1 MSILRAKVCMNGR
14 PRRRTAWRAL
24 LVGTLGFFVVVCAFA
39 DSPSVT
45 AVLSNSEAAVGET
58 VQLQIRVQGG
68 RSADAP
74 EKIAVD
80 GLQIY
85 RTATSQHFEMNN
97 FNVTSSVIYDYTIL
111 PMRAGTFKIPPQTIR
126 LGSNA
131 LHTPELTLNVADS
144 PGRSSSSRSNREA
157 QPENA
162 NHLVFAEL
170 VLPKKVAFVGE
181 MVPAEIRLGF
191 DPHARPELT
200 DAPEI
205 AGQGFTTQKLQQSQH
220 NLETI
225 NGKSYDVVT
234 FKTAIAAT
242 RTGKFEIGPVKAKA
256 RVSVPRRQATPRSRS
271 RPFDLF
277 NLDDPFSDPFFAD
290 PLGRLAERREVEM
303 ESEPATFEVK
313 PLPPNAPPNFSGGVG
328 TFAMTT
334 EAKPK
339 RVQVGDPI
347 TVTSTVSG
355 RGNFDRVNAPA
366 LEDDQGWHKYPSSSK
381 FKQDDEVGISGAKT
395 FETVISPNEKK
406 QALPPLVFSYFDPV
420 KEHYVTLRSDA
431 MPITVEGGA
440 GPAPAVVASQP
451 GSAASATVAASAKPS
466 PKPQDILYQLTERPK
481 VAQSFMPLYARPSFW
496 TAQFI
501 PLLALLGLIGSK
513 VTQARRENREAQ
525 RIAALQHE
533 AAELMRNL
541 RRNDSSPQEYYSQAS
556 RAIRVKTALARNV
569 DPNAVDAESA
579 AAAFQLDDD
588 SRERL
593 RRLFARSDELSY
605 SGAHNGAGVISMENR
620 REVLELIENL
630 RG

>member
-1 MSILRAKVCMNGR
+1 MNGT
-14 PRRRTAWRAL
+14 RRGRTAWRAL

-58 VQLQIRVQGG
+58 VQLQIRVTGG

-85 RTATSQHFEMNN
+85 RTGTSQHFEMNN
-97 FNVTSSVIYDYTIL
+97 FNVTSSVIYDYAIL
-111 PMRAGTFKIPPQTIR
+111 PMKAGTFKIPPQTIR

-131 LHTPELTLNVADS
+131 LHTPALTLNVTDS

-162 NHLVFAEL
+162 NQLVFAEL
-170 VLPKKVAFVGE
+170 VVPKKVAFVGE

-191 DPHARPELT
+191 DPHARPELI
-200 DAPEI
+200 DGPEI
-205 AGQGFTTQKLQQSQH
+205 AGQGFTAQKLQQSQH

-225 NGKSYDVVT
+225 HGKSYDVVT

-271 RPFDLF
+271 PFDLF
-277 NLDDPFSDPFFAD
+277 NLDDPLSDPFFAD

-366 LEDDQGWHKYPSSSK
+366 LEDDHGWHKYPSSSK

-420 KEHYVTLRSDA
+420 KENYVTLRSDA

-440 GPAPAVVASQP
+440 APAPAVIASQP
-451 GSAASATVAASAKPS
+451 GPAATVATSAKPS

-481 VAQSFMPLYARPSFW
+481 VAQSFTPLYARPLFW
-496 TAQFI
+496 TAQFV
-501 PLLALLGLIGSK
+501 PLLALLGLIGWK
-513 VTQARRENREAQ
+513 ATQARRENREAQ
-525 RIAALQHE
+525 RIAALRHE
-533 AAELMRNL
+533 AAELMQKL
-541 RRNDSSPQEYYSQAS
+541 RRNDSSPQEYFSQAS
-556 RAIRVKTALARNV
+556 RAVRVKTALARNI
-569 DPNAVDAESA
+569 DPNAVDAETA
-579 AAAFQLDDD
+579 ATAFDLDEN
-588 SRERL
+588 ERTQL
-593 RRLFARSDELSY
+593 RRLFERSDELRY
-605 SGAHNGAGVISMENR
+605 SGAHNGAETISPESR
-620 REVLELIENL
+620 REVLDLLENL
-630 RG
+630 RT

>member
-1 MSILRAKVCMNGR
+1 MNGT
-14 PRRRTAWRAL
+14 RRGRTAWRAL

-45 AVLSNSEAAVGET
+45 AVLSKSEAAVGET
-58 VQLQIRVQGG
+58 VQLQIRVTGG

-85 RTATSQHFEMNN
+85 RTGTSQHFEMNN
-97 FNVTSSVIYDYTIL
+97 FNVTSSVIYDYAIL
-111 PMRAGTFKIPPQTIR
+111 PMKAGTFKIPPQTIR

-131 LHTPELTLNVADS
+131 LHTPALTLNVTDT

-162 NHLVFAEL
+162 NRLVFAEL
-170 VLPKKVAFVGE
+170 VVPKKVAFVGE

-256 RVSVPRRQATPRSRS
+256 RVSVPRRQVTPRSR
-271 RPFDLF
+271 FDPF
-277 NLDDPFSDPFFAD
+277 NLDDPLSDPFFAD

-366 LEDDQGWHKYPSSSK
+366 LEDDHGWHKYPSSSK

-420 KEHYVTLRSDA
+420 KENYVTLRSDA
-431 MPITVEGGA
+431 IPITVEGGA
-440 GPAPAVVASQP
+440 APAPAVVESQP
-451 GSAASATVAASAKPS
+451 GPAATVAASAKPS

-481 VAQSFMPLYARPSFW
+481 VAQSFTPLYARPLFW
-496 TAQFI
+496 TAQFV
-501 PLLALLGLIGSK
+501 PLLALLGLIGWK
-513 VTQARRENREAQ
+513 ATQARRENREAQ
-525 RIAALQHE
+525 RIAALRHE
-533 AAELMRNL
+533 AAELMQKL
-541 RRNDSSPQEYYSQAS
+541 RRNDSSPQEYFSQAS
-556 RAIRVKTALARNV
+556 RAVRVKTALARNI
-569 DPNAVDAESA
+569 DPNAVDAETA
-579 AAAFQLDDD
+579 ATAFDLDEN
-588 SRERL
+588 ERTQL
-593 RRLFARSDELSY
+593 RRLFERSDELRY
-605 SGAHNGAGVISMENR
+605 SGAHNGAETISPESR
-620 REVLELIENL
+620 REVLDLLENL
-630 RG
+630 RT

>member
-1 MSILRAKVCMNGR
+1 MSILRAQACMNGT
-14 PRRRTAWRAL
+14 RRGRTAWRAL

-58 VQLQIRVQGG
+58 VQLQIRVTGG

-85 RTATSQHFEMNN
+85 RTGTSQHFEMNN
-97 FNVTSSVIYDYTIL
+97 FNVTSSVIYDYAIL
-111 PMRAGTFKIPPQTIR
+111 PMKAGTFKIPPQTIR

-131 LHTPELTLNVADS
+131 LHTPALTLNVTDS

-162 NHLVFAEL
+162 NQLVFAEL
-170 VLPKKVAFVGE
+170 VVPKKVAFVGE

-200 DAPEI
+200 DGPEI
-205 AGQGFTTQKLQQSQH
+205 
-220 NLETI
+220 
-225 NGKSYDVVT
+225 
-234 FKTAIAAT
+234 
-242 RTGKFEIGPVKAKA
+242 P
-256 RVSVPRRQATPRSRS
+256 
-271 RPFDLF
+271 
-277 NLDDPFSDPFFAD
+277 
-290 PLGRLAERREVEM
+290 GRGVAM
-303 ESEPATFEVK
+303 ESEPATFEVQ
-313 PLPPNAPPNFSGGVG
+313 PLPPRAPPNFSGGVG

-366 LEDDQGWHKYPSSSK
+366 LEDDHGWHKYPSSSK

-420 KEHYVTLRSDA
+420 KENYVTLRSDA

-440 GPAPAVVASQP
+440 APAPAVVASQP
-451 GSAASATVAASAKPS
+451 GPAATVAASAKPS

-481 VAQSFMPLYARPSFW
+481 VAQSFTPLYARPLFW
-496 TAQFI
+496 TAQFV
-501 PLLALLGLIGSK
+501 PLLA
-513 VTQARRENREAQ
+513 
-525 RIAALQHE
+525 
-533 AAELMRNL
+533 
-541 RRNDSSPQEYYSQAS
+541 P
-556 RAIRVKTALARNV
+556 
-569 DPNAVDAESA
+569 
-579 AAAFQLDDD
+579 
-588 SRERL
+588 
-593 RRLFARSDELSY
+593 
-605 SGAHNGAGVISMENR
+605 
-620 REVLELIENL
+620 
-630 RG
+630 

>member
-1 MSILRAKVCMNGR
+1 MNGT
-14 PRRRTAWRAL
+14 RRGRTVWRAL

-58 VQLQIRVQGG
+58 VQLQIRVTGG

-85 RTATSQHFEMNN
+85 RTGTSQHFEMNN
-97 FNVTSSVIYDYTIL
+97 FNVTSSVIYDYAIL
-111 PMRAGTFKIPPQTIR
+111 PMKAGTFKIPPQTIR

-131 LHTPELTLNVADS
+131 LHTPALTLNVTDS

-170 VLPKKVAFVGE
+170 VVPKKVAFVGE

-271 RPFDLF
+271 RSPFDLF

-420 KEHYVTLRSDA
+420 KENYVTLRSDA

-440 GPAPAVVASQP
+440 APAPAVIASQP
-451 GSAASATVAASAKPS
+451 GPAATVAASAKPS

-481 VAQSFMPLYARPSFW
+481 VAQSFTPLYSRPLFW
-496 TAQFI
+496 TAQLV
-501 PLLALLGLIGSK
+501 PLLALLGLIGWK
-513 VTQARRENREAQ
+513 ATQARRENREAQ
-525 RIAALQHE
+525 RIAALRHE
-533 AAELMRNL
+533 AAELMQKL
-541 RRNDSSPQEYYSQAS
+541 RRNDSSPQEYFSQAS
-556 RAIRVKTALARNV
+556 RAVRVKTALARNI
-569 DPNAVDAESA
+569 DPNAVDAETA
-579 AAAFQLDDD
+579 ATAFDLDEN
-588 SRERL
+588 ERTQL
-593 RRLFARSDELSY
+593 RRLFERSDELRY
-605 SGAHNGAGVISMENR
+605 SGAPNGTETISPESR
-620 REVLELIENL
+620 REVLDLLENL
-630 RG
+630 RT

>member
-1 MSILRAKVCMNGR
+1 MNGT
-14 PRRRTAWRAL
+14 RRGRTAWRAL

-58 VQLQIRVQGG
+58 VQLQIRVTGG

-85 RTATSQHFEMNN
+85 RTGTSQHFEMNN
-97 FNVTSSVIYDYTIL
+97 FNVTSSVIYDYAIL
-111 PMRAGTFKIPPQTIR
+111 PMKAGTFKIPPQTIR

-131 LHTPELTLNVADS
+131 LHTPALTLNVTDS
-144 PGRSSSSRSNREA
+144 PGRSSSSRSNRQA

-162 NHLVFAEL
+162 NQLVFAEL
-170 VLPKKVAFVGE
+170 VVPKKVAFVGE

-191 DPHARPELT
+191 DPRARPELT

-271 RPFDLF
+271 RSPFDLF
-277 NLDDPFSDPFFAD
+277 NLDDPLSDPFFAD

-366 LEDDQGWHKYPSSSK
+366 LEDDHGWHKYPSSSK

-406 QALPPLVFSYFDPV
+406 QALPPLVFSYFDPI
-420 KEHYVTLRSDA
+420 KEDYVTLRSDA
-431 MPITVEGGA
+431 MPIIVEGGA
-440 GPAPAVVASQP
+440 APAPAVIASQP
-451 GSAASATVAASAKPS
+451 GLAATVATSAKPS

-481 VAQSFMPLYARPSFW
+481 VAQSFTPLYARPLFW
-496 TAQFI
+496 TAQFV
-501 PLLALLGLIGSK
+501 PLLALLGLIGWK
-513 VTQARRENREAQ
+513 ATQARRENREAQ
-525 RIAALQHE
+525 RIAALRHE
-533 AAELMRNL
+533 AAELMQKL
-541 RRNDSSPQEYYSQAS
+541 RRNDSSPQEYFSQAS
-556 RAIRVKTALARNV
+556 RAVRVKTALARNI
-569 DPNAVDAESA
+569 DPNAVDAETA
-579 AAAFQLDDD
+579 ATAFDLDEN
-588 SRERL
+588 ERTQL
-593 RRLFARSDELSY
+593 RRLFERSDELRY
-605 SGAHNGAGVISMENR
+605 SGAHNGAETISPESR
-620 REVLELIENL
+620 REVLDLLENL
-630 RG
+630 RT

>member
-1 MSILRAKVCMNGR
+1 MNGT
-14 PRRRTAWRAL
+14 RRGRTVWRAL
-24 LVGTLGFFVVVCAFA
+24 LVGTLGLFVVVCAFA

-58 VQLQIRVQGG
+58 VQLQIRVTGG

-85 RTATSQHFEMNN
+85 RTGTSQHFEMNN
-97 FNVTSSVIYDYTIL
+97 FNVTSSVIYDYAIL
-111 PMRAGTFKIPPQTIR
+111 PMKAGTFKIPPQTIR

-131 LHTPELTLNVADS
+131 LHTPALTLNVTDS

-162 NHLVFAEL
+162 NQLVFAEL
-170 VLPKKVAFVGE
+170 VVPKKVAFVGE

-271 RPFDLF
+271 RSPFDLF
-277 NLDDPFSDPFFAD
+277 NLDDPLSDPFFAD

-366 LEDDQGWHKYPSSSK
+366 LEDDHGWHKYPSSSK

-420 KEHYVTLRSDA
+420 KENYVTLRSDA

-440 GPAPAVVASQP
+440 APAPAVIASQP
-451 GSAASATVAASAKPS
+451 GTAATVAASAKPS

-481 VAQSFMPLYARPSFW
+481 VAQSFTPLYSRPLFW
-496 TAQFI
+496 TAQLV
-501 PLLALLGLIGSK
+501 PLLALLGLIGWK
-513 VTQARRENREAQ
+513 ATQARRENREAQ
-525 RIAALQHE
+525 RIAALRHE
-533 AAELMRNL
+533 AAELMQKL
-541 RRNDSSPQEYYSQAS
+541 RRNDSSPQEYFSQAS
-556 RAIRVKTALARNV
+556 RAVRVKTALARNI
-569 DPNAVDAESA
+569 DPNAVDAETA
-579 AAAFQLDDD
+579 ATAFDLDEN
-588 SRERL
+588 ERTQL
-593 RRLFARSDELSY
+593 RRLFERSDELRY
-605 SGAHNGAGVISMENR
+605 SGAPNGAETISPESR
-620 REVLELIENL
+620 REVLDLLENL
-630 RG
+630 RT

>member
-1 MSILRAKVCMNGR
+1 MNGT
-14 PRRRTAWRAL
+14 RRGRTVWRAL
-24 LVGTLGFFVVVCAFA
+24 LVGTLGFFVAVCAFA

-58 VQLQIRVQGG
+58 VQLQIRVTGG

-85 RTATSQHFEMNN
+85 RTGTSQHFEMNN
-97 FNVTSSVIYDYTIL
+97 FNVTSSVIYDYAIL
-111 PMRAGTFKIPPQTIR
+111 PMKAGTFKIPPQTIR

-131 LHTPELTLNVADS
+131 LHTPALTLNVTDS

-170 VLPKKVAFVGE
+170 VVPKKVAFVGE

-271 RPFDLF
+271 RSPFDLF
-277 NLDDPFSDPFFAD
+277 NLDDPLSDPFFAD

-366 LEDDQGWHKYPSSSK
+366 LEDDHGWHKYPSSSK

-420 KEHYVTLRSDA
+420 KENYVTLRSDA

-440 GPAPAVVASQP
+440 APAPAVIASQP
-451 GSAASATVAASAKPS
+451 GTAATVAASAKPS

-481 VAQSFMPLYARPSFW
+481 VAQSFTPLYSRPLFW
-496 TAQFI
+496 TAQLV
-501 PLLALLGLIGSK
+501 PLLALLGLIGWK
-513 VTQARRENREAQ
+513 ATQARRENREAQ
-525 RIAALQHE
+525 RIAALRHE
-533 AAELMRNL
+533 AAELMQKL
-541 RRNDSSPQEYYSQAS
+541 RRNDSSPQEYFSQAS
-556 RAIRVKTALARNV
+556 RAVRVKTALARNI
-569 DPNAVDAESA
+569 DPNAVDAETA
-579 AAAFQLDDD
+579 ATAFDLDEN
-588 SRERL
+588 ERTQL
-593 RRLFARSDELSY
+593 RRLFERSDELRY
-605 SGAHNGAGVISMENR
+605 SGAPNGAETISPESR
-620 REVLELIENL
+620 REVLDLLENL
-630 RG
+630 RT

>member
-1 MSILRAKVCMNGR
+1 MNGTR
-14 PRRRTAWRAL
+14 RRRTAWRVL

-39 DSPSVT
+39 DSPSAT

-58 VQLQIRVQGG
+58 VQLQIRVTGA

-85 RTATSQHFEMNN
+85 RTGTSQHFEMNN

-111 PMRAGTFKIPPQTIR
+111 AMKAGTFKIPPQTIR
-126 LGSNA
+126 LGGNA
-131 LHTPELTLNVADS
+131 VHTPELTLNVADS
-144 PGRSSSSRSNREA
+144 PGRSSSSRSNRDA
-157 QPENA
+157 QPESA
-162 NHLVFAEL
+162 NQLVFAEL
-170 VLPKKVAFVGE
+170 VVPKKVAFVGE

-191 DPHARPELT
+191 DPRAHPELA
-200 DAPEI
+200 DGPEI
-205 AGQGFTTQKLQQSQH
+205 AGQGFTTQKLQQAQQ

-225 NGKSYDVVT
+225 NGRTYDVIT

-242 RTGKFEIGPVKAKA
+242 RAGRFEIGPVKAKA
-256 RVSVPRRQATPRSRS
+256 RVSVPRRQTTQRSRS

-290 PLGRLAERREVEM
+290 PFGRLAERREVEM
-303 ESEPATFEVK
+303 ESEPATFDVK
-313 PLPPNAPPNFSGGVG
+313 PLPPDAPPNFSGAVG
-328 TFAMTT
+328 NFAVTT

-420 KEHYVTLRSDA
+420 KEKYVTLRSDA
-431 MPITVEGGA
+431 TPISVEGGA
-440 GPAPAVVASQP
+440 APAPAVVASQP
-451 GSAASATVAASAKPS
+451 GAATLATAAASAKPS

-481 VAQSFMPLYARPSFW
+481 AAQSFTPLYAQPLFW
-496 TAQFI
+496 TAQFV
-501 PLLALLGLIGSK
+501 PLFALLGLISWK
-513 VTQARRENREAQ
+513 ATQARRENREAQ

-533 AAELMRNL
+533 AAELMRKL
-541 RRNDSSPQEYYSQAS
+541 RRGDSSPQEYFSQAS
-556 RAIRVKTALARNV
+556 RAVRVKTALARNI
-569 DPNAVDAESA
+569 DPNAVDAETA
-579 AAAFQLDDD
+579 ATAFDLDEN
-588 SRERL
+588 ERTQL
-593 RRLFARSDELSY
+593 RRLFERSDELRY
-605 SGAHNGAGVISMENR
+605 SGAHNGAETISPESR
-620 REVLELIENL
+620 REVLDLLESL
-630 RG
+630 RT

>member
-1 MSILRAKVCMNGR
+1 MNGT
-14 PRRRTAWRAL
+14 RRGRTVWRAL
-24 LVGTLGFFVVVCAFA
+24 LVGTLGFFVAVCAFA

-58 VQLQIRVQGG
+58 VQLQIRVTGG

-85 RTATSQHFEMNN
+85 RTGTSQHFEMNN
-97 FNVTSSVIYDYTIL
+97 FNVTSSVIYDYAIL
-111 PMRAGTFKIPPQTIR
+111 PMKAGTFKIPPQTIR

-131 LHTPELTLNVADS
+131 LHTPALTLNVTDS

-170 VLPKKVAFVGE
+170 VVPKKVAFVGE

-271 RPFDLF
+271 RSPFDLF
-277 NLDDPFSDPFFAD
+277 NLDDPLSDPFFAD

-420 KEHYVTLRSDA
+420 KENYVTLRSDA

-440 GPAPAVVASQP
+440 APAPAVIASQP
-451 GSAASATVAASAKPS
+451 GTAATVAASAKPS

-481 VAQSFMPLYARPSFW
+481 VAQSFTPLYSRPLFW
-496 TAQFI
+496 TAQLV
-501 PLLALLGLIGSK
+501 PLLALLGLIGWK
-513 VTQARRENREAQ
+513 ATQARRENREAQ
-525 RIAALQHE
+525 RIAALRHE
-533 AAELMRNL
+533 AAELMQKL
-541 RRNDSSPQEYYSQAS
+541 RRNDSSPQEYFSQAS
-556 RAIRVKTALARNV
+556 RAVRVKTALARNI
-569 DPNAVDAESA
+569 DPNAVDAETA
-579 AAAFQLDDD
+579 ATAFDLDEN
-588 SRERL
+588 ERTQL
-593 RRLFARSDELSY
+593 RRLFERSDELRY
-605 SGAHNGAGVISMENR
+605 SGAPNGTETISPESR
-620 REVLELIENL
+620 REVLDLLENL
-630 RG
+630 RT

>member
-1 MSILRAKVCMNGR
+1 MNGT
-14 PRRRTAWRAL
+14 RRGRTAWRAL
-24 LVGTLGFFVVVCAFA
+24 LVGTLGFLVVVCAFA

-58 VQLQIRVQGG
+58 VQLQIRVTGG

-85 RTATSQHFEMNN
+85 RTGTSQHFEMNN
-97 FNVTSSVIYDYTIL
+97 FNVTSSVIYDYAIL
-111 PMRAGTFKIPPQTIR
+111 PMKAGTFKIPPQTIR

-131 LHTPELTLNVADS
+131 LHTPALTLNVTDS

-162 NHLVFAEL
+162 NQLVFAEL
-170 VLPKKVAFVGE
+170 VVPKKVAFIGE

-200 DAPEI
+200 DGPEI

-225 NGKSYDVVT
+225 NGKSYEVVT

-271 RPFDLF
+271 RSPFDLF

-290 PLGRLAERREVEM
+290 PLGRLVERREVEM

-347 TVTSTVSG
+347 TVTSIVSG

-366 LEDDQGWHKYPSSSK
+366 LEDDHGWHKYPSSSK

-420 KEHYVTLRSDA
+420 KENYVTLRSDV

-440 GPAPAVVASQP
+440 APASAVVASQP
-451 GSAASATVAASAKPS
+451 GPAATVAASAKPS
-466 PKPQDILYQLTERPK
+466 PKPQDILYQLSERPK
-481 VAQSFMPLYARPSFW
+481 VAQSFTPLYTRPLFW
-496 TAQFI
+496 TAQFV
-501 PLLALLGLIGSK
+501 PLLALLGLIGWK
-513 VTQARRENREAQ
+513 ATQARRENREAQ
-525 RIAALQHE
+525 RIAALRHE
-533 AAELMRNL
+533 AAELMQKL
-541 RRNDSSPQEYYSQAS
+541 RRNDSSPQEYFSQAS
-556 RAIRVKTALARNV
+556 RAVRVKTALARNI
-569 DPNAVDAESA
+569 DPNAVDAETA
-579 AAAFQLDDD
+579 AAAFDLDEN
-588 SRERL
+588 ERTQL
-593 RRLFARSDELSY
+593 RRLFERSDELRY
-605 SGAHNGAGVISMENR
+605 SGAHNGAETISPESR
-620 REVLELIENL
+620 REVLDLLENL
-630 RG
+630 RT

>member
-1 MSILRAKVCMNGR
+1 MNGT
-14 PRRRTAWRAL
+14 RRGRTAWRAL

-58 VQLQIRVQGG
+58 VQLQIRVTGG

-85 RTATSQHFEMNN
+85 RTGTSQHFEMNN
-97 FNVTSSVIYDYTIL
+97 FNVTSSVIYDYAIL
-111 PMRAGTFKIPPQTIR
+111 PMKAGTFKIPPQTIR

-131 LHTPELTLNVADS
+131 LHTPALTLNVADS

-162 NHLVFAEL
+162 NQLVFAEL
-170 VLPKKVAFVGE
+170 VVPKKVAFVGE

-191 DPHARPELT
+191 DPHARPELI
-200 DAPEI
+200 DGPEI
-205 AGQGFTTQKLQQSQH
+205 AGQGFTAQKLQQSQH

-366 LEDDQGWHKYPSSSK
+366 LEDDHGWHKYPSSSK

-395 FETVISPNEKK
+395 FETIISPNEKK

-420 KEHYVTLRSDA
+420 KENYVTLRSDA

-440 GPAPAVVASQP
+440 APAPAVVASQP
-451 GSAASATVAASAKPS
+451 GPAATLAASAKPS

-481 VAQSFMPLYARPSFW
+481 VAQSFTPLYARPLFW
-496 TAQFI
+496 TAQFV
-501 PLLALLGLIGSK
+501 PLLALLGLIGWK
-513 VTQARRENREAQ
+513 ATQARRENREAQ
-525 RIAALQHE
+525 RIAALRHE
-533 AAELMRNL
+533 AAELMQKL
-541 RRNDSSPQEYYSQAS
+541 RRNDSSPQEYFSQAS
-556 RAIRVKTALARNV
+556 RAVRVKTALARNI
-569 DPNAVDAESA
+569 DPNAVDAETA
-579 AAAFQLDDD
+579 ATAFDLDEN
-588 SRERL
+588 ERTQL
-593 RRLFARSDELSY
+593 RRLFERSDELRY
-605 SGAHNGAGVISMENR
+605 SGAHNGAETISPESR
-620 REVLELIENL
+620 REVLDLLENL
-630 RG
+630 RT

>member
-1 MSILRAKVCMNGR
+1 MNGT
-14 PRRRTAWRAL
+14 RRGRTVWRAL

-58 VQLQIRVQGG
+58 VQLQIRVTGG

-85 RTATSQHFEMNN
+85 RTGTSQHFEMNN
-97 FNVTSSVIYDYTIL
+97 FNVTSSVIYDYAIL
-111 PMRAGTFKIPPQTIR
+111 PMKAGTFKIPPQTIR

-131 LHTPELTLNVADS
+131 LHTPALTLNVTDS

-162 NHLVFAEL
+162 NQLVFAEL
-170 VLPKKVAFVGE
+170 VVPKKVAFVGE

-191 DPHARPELT
+191 DPHARPELI
-200 DAPEI
+200 DGPEI
-205 AGQGFTTQKLQQSQH
+205 AGQGFTAQKLQQSQH

-271 RPFDLF
+271 RSPFDLF
-277 NLDDPFSDPFFAD
+277 NLDDPLSDPFFAD

-395 FETVISPNEKK
+395 FETIISPNEKK

-420 KEHYVTLRSDA
+420 KENYVTLRSDA

-440 GPAPAVVASQP
+440 APAPAVVASQP
-451 GSAASATVAASAKPS
+451 GPAATVAASAKPS

-481 VAQSFMPLYARPSFW
+481 VAQSFTPLYSRPLFW
-496 TAQFI
+496 TAQLV
-501 PLLALLGLIGSK
+501 PLLALLGLIGWK
-513 VTQARRENREAQ
+513 ATQARRENREAQ
-525 RIAALQHE
+525 RIAALRHE
-533 AAELMRNL
+533 AAELMQKL
-541 RRNDSSPQEYYSQAS
+541 RRNDSSPQEYFSQAS
-556 RAIRVKTALARNV
+556 RAVRVKTALARNI
-569 DPNAVDAESA
+569 DPNAVDAETA
-579 AAAFQLDDD
+579 ATAFDLDEN
-588 SRERL
+588 ERTQL
-593 RRLFARSDELSY
+593 RRLFERSDELRY
-605 SGAHNGAGVISMENR
+605 SGAHNGAETISPESR
-620 REVLELIENL
+620 REVLDLLENL
-630 RG
+630 RT

>member
-1 MSILRAKVCMNGR
+1 MNGR
-14 PRRRTAWRAL
+14 RRGRTVWRAL

-58 VQLQIRVQGG
+58 VQLQIRVKGS

-74 EKIAVD
+74 EKIVVD
-80 GLQIY
+80 GLQID
-85 RTATSQHFEMNN
+85 RTGTSQHFEMNN

-111 PMRAGTFKIPPQTIR
+111 PMKAGTFKIPSQTIR

-144 PGRSSSSRSNREA
+144 SGGSSSSRSNREA

-162 NHLVFAEL
+162 NRLVFAEL
-170 VLPKKVAFVGE
+170 VVPKKVAFIGE

-191 DPHARPELT
+191 DPRARPELA

-271 RPFDLF
+271 RSPFDLF

-313 PLPPNAPPNFSGGVG
+313 PLPPNAPPNFSGAVG
-328 TFAMTT
+328 NFAMTT

-355 RGNFDRVNAPA
+355 RGNFDRVNAPT
-366 LEDDQGWHKYPSSSK
+366 LEDDHGWHKYPSSSK

-406 QALPPLVFSYFDPV
+406 QALPPLVFSYFDPI
-420 KEHYVTLRSDA
+420 KENYVTLRSDA

-440 GPAPAVVASQP
+440 APGPA
-451 GSAASATVAASAKPS
+451 ATVGASAKPS
-466 PKPQDILYQLTERPK
+466 PKQQDILYQLIERPK
-481 VAQSFMPLYARPSFW
+481 VAQSFTPLYARPLFW
-496 TAQFI
+496 TAQFV
-501 PLLALLGLIGSK
+501 PLLALLGLIGWK
-513 VTQARRENREAQ
+513 ATQARRENREAQ
-525 RIAALQHE
+525 RIAALRHE
-533 AAELMRNL
+533 AAELMQKL
-541 RRNDSSPQEYYSQAS
+541 RRNDSSPQEYFSQAS
-556 RAIRVKTALARNV
+556 RAVRVKTALARNI
-569 DPNAVDAESA
+569 DPNAVDAETA
-579 AAAFQLDDD
+579 AAAFHLD
-588 SRERL
+588 ENETTQL
-593 RRLFARSDELSY
+593 RRLFERSDELRY
-605 SGAHNGAGVISMENR
+605 SGAHNGAETISPESR
-620 REVLELIENL
+620 REVLDLLENL
-630 RG
+630 RT

>member
-1 MSILRAKVCMNGR
+1 
-14 PRRRTAWRAL
+14 
-24 LVGTLGFFVVVCAFA
+24 
-39 DSPSVT
+39 
-45 AVLSNSEAAVGET
+45 
-58 VQLQIRVQGG
+58 VQLQIRVTGG

-85 RTATSQHFEMNN
+85 RTGTSQHFEMNN
-97 FNVTSSVIYDYTIL
+97 FNVTSSVIYDYAIL
-111 PMRAGTFKIPPQTIR
+111 PMKAGTFKIPPQTIR

-131 LHTPELTLNVADS
+131 LHTPALTLNVTDS

-162 NHLVFAEL
+162 KQLVFAEL
-170 VLPKKVAFVGE
+170 VVPKKVAFVGE

-191 DPHARPELT
+191 DPHARPELI
-200 DAPEI
+200 DGPEI
-205 AGQGFTTQKLQQSQH
+205 AGQGFTAQKLQQSQH

-271 RPFDLF
+271 RSPFDLF

-366 LEDDQGWHKYPSSSK
+366 LEDDHGWHKYPSSSK

-395 FETVISPNEKK
+395 FETVISPNEEK

-420 KEHYVTLRSDA
+420 KENYVTLRSEA
-431 MPITVEGGA
+431 MPIIVEGGA
-440 GPAPAVVASQP
+440 GPAPAVIASQP
-451 GSAASATVAASAKPS
+451 GPAATVAASAKPS

-481 VAQSFMPLYARPSFW
+481 VAQSFTPLYARPLFW
-496 TAQFI
+496 TAQFV
-501 PLLALLGLIGSK
+501 PLLALLGLIGWK
-513 VTQARRENREAQ
+513 ATQARRENREAQ
-525 RIAALQHE
+525 RIAALRHE
-533 AAELMRNL
+533 AAELMQKL
-541 RRNDSSPQEYYSQAS
+541 RRNDSSPQEYFSQAS
-556 RAIRVKTALARNV
+556 RAVRVKTALARNI
-569 DPNAVDAESA
+569 DPNAVDAETA
-579 AAAFQLDDD
+579 ATAFDLDEN
-588 SRERL
+588 ERTQL
-593 RRLFARSDELSY
+593 RRLFERSDELRY
-605 SGAHNGAGVISMENR
+605 SGAHNGAEIISPESR
-620 REVLELIENL
+620 REVLDLLENL
-630 RG
+630 RT

>member
-1 MSILRAKVCMNGR
+1 MNGT
-14 PRRRTAWRAL
+14 RRGRTAWRAL

-58 VQLQIRVQGG
+58 VQLQIRVTGG

-85 RTATSQHFEMNN
+85 RTGTSQHFEMNN
-97 FNVTSSVIYDYTIL
+97 FNVTSSVIYDYAIL
-111 PMRAGTFKIPPQTIR
+111 PMKAGTFKIPPQTIR

-131 LHTPELTLNVADS
+131 LHTPALTLNVTDS

-162 NHLVFAEL
+162 NQLVFAEL
-170 VLPKKVAFVGE
+170 VVPKKVAFVGE

-271 RPFDLF
+271 PFDLF
-277 NLDDPFSDPFFAD
+277 NLDDPLSDPFFAD

-366 LEDDQGWHKYPSSSK
+366 LEDDHGWHKYPSSSK

-420 KEHYVTLRSDA
+420 KENYVTLRSDA

-440 GPAPAVVASQP
+440 APAPAVVASQP
-451 GSAASATVAASAKPS
+451 GPAATVAASAKPS

-481 VAQSFMPLYARPSFW
+481 VAQSFTPLYSRPLFW
-496 TAQFI
+496 TAQLV
-501 PLLALLGLIGSK
+501 PLLALLGLIGWK
-513 VTQARRENREAQ
+513 ATQARRENREAQ
-525 RIAALQHE
+525 RIAALRHE
-533 AAELMRNL
+533 AAELMQKL
-541 RRNDSSPQEYYSQAS
+541 RRNDSSPQEYFSQAS
-556 RAIRVKTALARNV
+556 RAVRVKTALARNI
-569 DPNAVDAESA
+569 DPNAVDAETA
-579 AAAFQLDDD
+579 ATAFDLDEN
-588 SRERL
+588 ERTQL
-593 RRLFARSDELSY
+593 RRLFERSDELRY
-605 SGAHNGAGVISMENR
+605 SGAHNGAETISPESR
-620 REVLELIENL
+620 REVLDLLENL
-630 RG
+630 RT

>member
-1 MSILRAKVCMNGR
+1 MNGT
-14 PRRRTAWRAL
+14 RRGRTAWRAL

-58 VQLQIRVQGG
+58 VQLQIRVTGG

-85 RTATSQHFEMNN
+85 RTGTSQHFEMNN
-97 FNVTSSVIYDYTIL
+97 FNVTSSVIYDYAIL
-111 PMRAGTFKIPPQTIR
+111 PMKAGTFKIPPQTIR

-131 LHTPELTLNVADS
+131 LHTPALTLNVTDS

-162 NHLVFAEL
+162 NQLVFAEL
-170 VLPKKVAFVGE
+170 VVPKKVAFVGE

-271 RPFDLF
+271 RSPFDLF
-277 NLDDPFSDPFFAD
+277 NLDDPLSDPFFAD

-366 LEDDQGWHKYPSSSK
+366 LEDDHGWHKYPSSSK

-406 QALPPLVFSYFDPV
+406 QALPPLVFSYFDPI
-420 KEHYVTLRSDA
+420 KEDYVTLRSDA

-440 GPAPAVVASQP
+440 APAPAVIASQP
-451 GSAASATVAASAKPS
+451 GLAATVATSAKPS

-481 VAQSFMPLYARPSFW
+481 VAQSFTPLYARPLFW
-496 TAQFI
+496 TAQFV
-501 PLLALLGLIGSK
+501 PLLALLGLIGWK
-513 VTQARRENREAQ
+513 ATQARRENREAQ
-525 RIAALQHE
+525 RIAALRHE
-533 AAELMRNL
+533 AAELMQKL
-541 RRNDSSPQEYYSQAS
+541 RRNDSSPQEYFSQAS
-556 RAIRVKTALARNV
+556 RAVRVKTALARNI
-569 DPNAVDAESA
+569 DPNTVDAETA
-579 AAAFQLDDD
+579 ATAFDLDEN
-588 SRERL
+588 ERTQL
-593 RRLFARSDELSY
+593 RRLFERSDELRY
-605 SGAHNGAGVISMENR
+605 SGAHNGAETISPESR
-620 REVLELIENL
+620 REVLDLLENL
-630 RG
+630 RT

>member
-1 MSILRAKVCMNGR
+1 LAG
-14 PRRRTAWRAL
+14 A
-24 LVGTLGFFVVVCAFA
+24 LGFFVVARAFA
-39 DSPSVT
+39 DSPSAT

-58 VQLQIRVQGG
+58 VRLQIRVTGT

-85 RTATSQHFEMNN
+85 RTGTSQHFEMNN

-111 PMRAGTFKIPPQTIR
+111 PMKAGTFKIPPQTIR
-126 LGSNA
+126 LGSSA
-131 LHTPELTLNVADS
+131 VHTPELTLNVADS

-157 QPENA
+157 RPESA
-162 NHLVFAEL
+162 NQLVFAEL
-170 VLPKKVAFVGE
+170 VVPKKVAFVGE

-191 DPHARPELT
+191 DPRAHPELA
-200 DAPEI
+200 DGPEI
-205 AGQGFTTQKLQQSQH
+205 AGQGFTTQKLQQAQQ

-225 NGKSYDVVT
+225 NGRTYDVIT

-242 RTGKFEIGPVKAKA
+242 RAGRFEIGPVKAKA
-256 RVSVPRRQATPRSRS
+256 RVSVPRRQVTQRSRS

-290 PLGRLAERREVEM
+290 PFGRLAERREVEM

-313 PLPPNAPPNFSGGVG
+313 PLPPNAPPNFSGAVG
-328 TFAMTT
+328 NFAMTT

-366 LEDDQGWHKYPSSSK
+366 LEDDHGWHKYPSSSK
-381 FKQDDEVGISGAKT
+381 FKQDDDVGISGAKT

-420 KEHYVTLRSDA
+420 KENYVTVRSDA

-440 GPAPAVVASQP
+440 ATGPAVVASQP
-451 GSAASATVAASAKPS
+451 GSAATMVASAKPS
-466 PKPQDILYQLTERPK
+466 PKPQDILYQLTQRPN
-481 VAQSFMPLYARPSFW
+481 VAQSFTPLYAQPLFW
-496 TAQFI
+496 TAQFV
-501 PLLALLGLIGSK
+501 PLFALLGLIGWRA
-513 VTQARRENREAQ
+513 TQARRENREAQ
-525 RIAALQHE
+525 RITALQHE
-533 AAELMRNL
+533 VAELMRKL
-541 RRNDSSPQEYYSQAS
+541 RRDDSSPQEYFSQAS
-556 RAIRVKTALARNV
+556 RAVRVKTALARNL
-569 DPNAVDAESA
+569 DPNAVDAETA
-579 AAAFQLDDD
+579 ATAFDLDEN
-588 SRERL
+588 ERTQL
-593 RRLFARSDELSY
+593 RRLFERSDELRY
-605 SGAHNGAGVISMENR
+605 SGAHNGAETISPESR
-620 REVLELIENL
+620 REVLDLLENL
-630 RG
+630 RT

>member
-1 MSILRAKVCMNGR
+1 MNGT
-14 PRRRTAWRAL
+14 RRGRTVWRAL

-45 AVLSNSEAAVGET
+45 AVLSKSEAAVGET
-58 VQLQIRVQGG
+58 VQLQIRVTGG

-85 RTATSQHFEMNN
+85 RTGTSQHFEMNN
-97 FNVTSSVIYDYTIL
+97 FNVTSSVIYDYAIL
-111 PMRAGTFKIPPQTIR
+111 PMKAGTFKIPPQTIR

-131 LHTPELTLNVADS
+131 LHTPALTLNVTDS

-162 NHLVFAEL
+162 NQLVFAEL
-170 VLPKKVAFVGE
+170 VVPKKVAFIGE

-191 DPHARPELT
+191 DPRARPELA

-225 NGKSYDVVT
+225 NGKSYEVVT

-242 RTGKFEIGPVKAKA
+242 RTGRFEIGPVKAKA
-256 RVSVPRRQATPRSRS
+256 RVSVPRRQPAGRSRS

-290 PLGRLAERREVEM
+290 PLGRLVERREVEM

-366 LEDDQGWHKYPSSSK
+366 LEDDHGWHKYPSSSK

-420 KEHYVTLRSDA
+420 KENYVTLRSDA

-440 GPAPAVVASQP
+440 APAPAVVASQP
-451 GSAASATVAASAKPS
+451 GPAATVAASAKPS
-466 PKPQDILYQLTERPK
+466 PKPQDILYQLSERPK
-481 VAQSFMPLYARPSFW
+481 VAQSFTPLYKRPLFW
-496 TAQFI
+496 TAQFV
-501 PLLALLGLIGSK
+501 PLLALLGLIGWK
-513 VTQARRENREAQ
+513 ATQARRENREAQ
-525 RIAALQHE
+525 RIAALRHE
-533 AAELMRNL
+533 AAELMQKL
-541 RRNDSSPQEYYSQAS
+541 RRNDSSPQEYFSQAS
-556 RAIRVKTALARNV
+556 RAVRVKTALARNI
-569 DPNAVDAESA
+569 DPNAVDAETA
-579 AAAFQLDDD
+579 AAAFDLDEN
-588 SRERL
+588 ERTQL
-593 RRLFARSDELSY
+593 RRLFERSDELRY
-605 SGAHNGAGVISMENR
+605 SGAHNGAETISPESR
-620 REVLELIENL
+620 REVLDLLENL
-630 RG
+630 RT

>member
-1 MSILRAKVCMNGR
+1 MSILRAQACMNGT
-14 PRRRTAWRAL
+14 RRGRTVWRAL
-24 LVGTLGFFVVVCAFA
+24 LVGTLGLFVVVCAFA

-58 VQLQIRVQGG
+58 VQLQIRVTGG

-85 RTATSQHFEMNN
+85 RTGTSQHFEMNN
-97 FNVTSSVIYDYTIL
+97 FNVTSSVIYDYAIL
-111 PMRAGTFKIPPQTIR
+111 PMKAGTFKIPPQTIR

-131 LHTPELTLNVADS
+131 LHTPALTLNVTDS

-170 VLPKKVAFVGE
+170 VVPSEVAFVGE
-181 MVPAEIRLGF
+181 LVPPDIRLGF

-271 RPFDLF
+271 RSPFDLF
-277 NLDDPFSDPFFAD
+277 NLDDPLSDPFFAD

-366 LEDDQGWHKYPSSSK
+366 LEDDHGWHKYPSSSK

-420 KEHYVTLRSDA
+420 KENYVTLRSDA

-440 GPAPAVVASQP
+440 APAPAVIASQP
-451 GSAASATVAASAKPS
+451 GPAATVAASAKPS

-481 VAQSFMPLYARPSFW
+481 VAQSFTPLYARPLFW
-496 TAQFI
+496 TAQLV
-501 PLLALLGLIGSK
+501 PLLALLGLIGWK
-513 VTQARRENREAQ
+513 ATQARRENREAQ
-525 RIAALQHE
+525 RIAALRHE
-533 AAELMRNL
+533 AAELMQKL
-541 RRNDSSPQEYYSQAS
+541 RRNDSSPQEYFSQAS
-556 RAIRVKTALARNV
+556 RAVRVKTALARNI
-569 DPNAVDAESA
+569 DPNAVDAETA
-579 AAAFQLDDD
+579 ATAFDLEEN
-588 SRERL
+588 ERTQL
-593 RRLFARSDELSY
+593 RRLFERSDELRY
-605 SGAHNGAGVISMENR
+605 SGAPNGAETISPESR
-620 REVLELIENL
+620 REVLDLLENL
-630 RG
+630 RT

>member
-14 PRRRTAWRAL
+14 RRGRTVWRAL

-58 VQLQIRVQGG
+58 VQLQIRVKGS

-74 EKIAVD
+74 EKIVVD

-85 RTATSQHFEMNN
+85 RTGTSQHFEMNN

-111 PMRAGTFKIPPQTIR
+111 PMKAGTFKIPPQTIR

-131 LHTPELTLNVADS
+131 VHTPELTLNVADS
-144 PGRSSSSRSNREA
+144 PGRSSSSRSNRGEA
-157 QPENA
+157 QPESA
-162 NHLVFAEL
+162 NQLVFAEL
-170 VLPKKVAFVGE
+170 VVPKKVAFVGE

-191 DPHARPELT
+191 DPHARPERT

-271 RPFDLF
+271 RSPFDLF
-277 NLDDPFSDPFFAD
+277 HLDDPLSDPFFAD

-313 PLPPNAPPNFSGGVG
+313 PFPPNAPPNFSGGVG

-366 LEDDQGWHKYPSSSK
+366 LEDDHGWHKYPSSSK

-420 KEHYVTLRSDA
+420 KENYVTVRSDA
-431 MPITVEGGA
+431 MPITVEGA
-440 GPAPAVVASQP
+440 AATGPA
-451 GSAASATVAASAKPS
+451 ATVGASAKPS
-466 PKPQDILYQLTERPK
+466 PKQQDILYQLIERPK
-481 VAQSFMPLYARPSFW
+481 VAQSFTPLYARPLFW
-496 TAQFI
+496 TAQFV
-501 PLLALLGLIGSK
+501 PLLALLGLIGWK

-533 AAELMRNL
+533 VAELMRKL
-541 RRNDSSPQEYYSQAS
+541 RRHDSSPQEYFSQAS
-556 RAIRVKTALARNV
+556 RAVRVKTALARNI
-569 DPNAVDAESA
+569 DPNAVDAETA
-579 AAAFQLDDD
+579 AAAFDIDEN
-588 SRERL
+588 ERTQL
-593 RRLFARSDELSY
+593 RRLFERSDELRY
-605 SGAHNGAGVISMENR
+605 SGAHNGAETISPESR
-620 REVLELIENL
+620 REVLDLLENL
-630 RG
+630 RT

>member
-1 MSILRAKVCMNGR
+1 MSILRAQACMNGT
-14 PRRRTAWRAL
+14 RRGRTAWRAL

-45 AVLSNSEAAVGET
+45 AVLSNSEAAVGKT
-58 VQLQIRVQGG
+58 VQLQIRVTGG

-85 RTATSQHFEMNN
+85 RTGTSQHFEMNN
-97 FNVTSSVIYDYTIL
+97 FNVTSSVIYDYAIL
-111 PMRAGTFKIPPQTIR
+111 PMKAGTFKIPPQTIR

-131 LHTPELTLNVADS
+131 LHTPALTLNVTDS

-162 NHLVFAEL
+162 NQLVFAEL
-170 VLPKKVAFVGE
+170 VAPKKVAFIGE

-191 DPHARPELT
+191 DPRARPELA

-225 NGKSYDVVT
+225 NGKSYEVVT

-242 RTGKFEIGPVKAKA
+242 RTGRFEIGPVKAKA
-256 RVSVPRRQATPRSRS
+256 RVSVPRRQPAGRSRS

-290 PLGRLAERREVEM
+290 PLGRLVERREVEM

-366 LEDDQGWHKYPSSSK
+366 LEDDHGWHKYPSSSK

-406 QALPPLVFSYFDPV
+406 QVLPPLVFSYFDPV
-420 KEHYVTLRSDA
+420 KENYVTLRSDA

-440 GPAPAVVASQP
+440 APAPAVVASQP
-451 GSAASATVAASAKPS
+451 GPAATVAASAKPS
-466 PKPQDILYQLTERPK
+466 PKPQDILYQLSERPK
-481 VAQSFMPLYARPSFW
+481 VAQSFTPLYTRPLFW
-496 TAQFI
+496 TAQFV
-501 PLLALLGLIGSK
+501 PLLALLGLIGWK
-513 VTQARRENREAQ
+513 ATQARRENREAQ
-525 RIAALQHE
+525 RIAALRHE
-533 AAELMRNL
+533 AAELMQKL
-541 RRNDSSPQEYYSQAS
+541 RRNDSSPQEYFSQAS
-556 RAIRVKTALARNV
+556 RAVRVKTALARNI
-569 DPNAVDAESA
+569 DPNAVEAETA
-579 AAAFQLDDD
+579 ATAFDLDEN
-588 SRERL
+588 ERTQL
-593 RRLFARSDELSY
+593 RRLFERSDELRY
-605 SGAHNGAGVISMENR
+605 SGAHNGAETISPESR
-620 REVLELIENL
+620 REVLDLLENL
-630 RG
+630 RT

>member
-1 MSILRAKVCMNGR
+1 MNGT
-14 PRRRTAWRAL
+14 RRGRTVWRAL

-58 VQLQIRVQGG
+58 VQLQIRVTGG

-85 RTATSQHFEMNN
+85 RTGTSQHFEMNN
-97 FNVTSSVIYDYTIL
+97 FNVTSSVIYDYAIL
-111 PMRAGTFKIPPQTIR
+111 PMKAGTFKIPPQTIR

-131 LHTPELTLNVADS
+131 LHTPALTLNVTDS

-162 NHLVFAEL
+162 NQLVFAEL
-170 VLPKKVAFVGE
+170 VVPKKVAFVGE

-271 RPFDLF
+271 RSPFDLF
-277 NLDDPFSDPFFAD
+277 NLDDPLSDPFFAD

-366 LEDDQGWHKYPSSSK
+366 LEDDHGWHKYPSSSK

-420 KEHYVTLRSDA
+420 KENYVTLRSDA

-440 GPAPAVVASQP
+440 APAPAVVASQP
-451 GSAASATVAASAKPS
+451 GPAATVAASAKPS

-481 VAQSFMPLYARPSFW
+481 VAQSFTPLYSRPLFW
-496 TAQFI
+496 TAQLV
-501 PLLALLGLIGSK
+501 PLLALLGLIGWK
-513 VTQARRENREAQ
+513 ATQARRENREAQ
-525 RIAALQHE
+525 RIAALRHE
-533 AAELMRNL
+533 AAELMQKL
-541 RRNDSSPQEYYSQAS
+541 RRNDSSPQEYFSQAS
-556 RAIRVKTALARNV
+556 RAVRVKTALARNI
-569 DPNAVDAESA
+569 DPNAVDAETA
-579 AAAFQLDDD
+579 ATAFDLDEN
-588 SRERL
+588 ERTQL
-593 RRLFARSDELSY
+593 RRLFERSDELRY
-605 SGAHNGAGVISMENR
+605 SGAPNGAETISPESR
-620 REVLELIENL
+620 REVLDLLENL
-630 RG
+630 RT

>member
-1 MSILRAKVCMNGR
+1 
-14 PRRRTAWRAL
+14 

-45 AVLSNSEAAVGET
+45 AVLSKSEAAVGET
-58 VQLQIRVQGG
+58 VQLQIRVTGG

-85 RTATSQHFEMNN
+85 RTGTSQHFEMNN
-97 FNVTSSVIYDYTIL
+97 FNVTSSVIYDYAIL
-111 PMRAGTFKIPPQTIR
+111 PMKAGTFKIPPQTIR

-131 LHTPELTLNVADS
+131 LHTPALTLNVTDS

-162 NHLVFAEL
+162 KQLVFAEL
-170 VLPKKVAFVGE
+170 VVPKKVAFVGE

-191 DPHARPELT
+191 DPHARPELI
-200 DAPEI
+200 DGPEI
-205 AGQGFTTQKLQQSQH
+205 AGQGFTAQKLQQSQH

-271 RPFDLF
+271 RSPFDLF

-366 LEDDQGWHKYPSSSK
+366 LEDDHGWHKYPSSSK

-395 FETVISPNEKK
+395 FETVISPNEEK

-420 KEHYVTLRSDA
+420 KENYVTLRSEA
-431 MPITVEGGA
+431 MPIIVEGGA
-440 GPAPAVVASQP
+440 GPAPAVIASQP
-451 GSAASATVAASAKPS
+451 GPAATVAASAKPS

-481 VAQSFMPLYARPSFW
+481 VAQSFTPLYARPLFW
-496 TAQFI
+496 TAQFV
-501 PLLALLGLIGSK
+501 PLLALLGLIGWK
-513 VTQARRENREAQ
+513 ATQARRENREAQ
-525 RIAALQHE
+525 RIAALRHE
-533 AAELMRNL
+533 AAELMQKL
-541 RRNDSSPQEYYSQAS
+541 RRNDSSPQEYFSQAS
-556 RAIRVKTALARNV
+556 RAVRVKTALARNI
-569 DPNAVDAESA
+569 DPNAVDAETA
-579 AAAFQLDDD
+579 ATAFDLDEN
-588 SRERL
+588 ERTQL
-593 RRLFARSDELSY
+593 RRLFERSDELRY
-605 SGAHNGAGVISMENR
+605 SGAHNGAETISPESR
-620 REVLELIENL
+620 REVLDLLENL
-630 RG
+630 RT

>member
-1 MSILRAKVCMNGR
+1 MNGT
-14 PRRRTAWRAL
+14 RRGRTAWRAL

-58 VQLQIRVQGG
+58 VQLQIRVTGG
-68 RSADAP
+68 RSAEAP

-85 RTATSQHFEMNN
+85 RTGTSQHFEMNN
-97 FNVTSSVIYDYTIL
+97 FNVTSSVIYDYTVL
-111 PMRAGTFKIPPQTIR
+111 PMKAGTFKIPPQTIR

-144 PGRSSSSRSNREA
+144 AGRSSSARSNREA

-162 NHLVFAEL
+162 NQLVFAEL
-170 VLPKKVAFVGE
+170 VVPKKVAFVGE

-191 DPHARPELT
+191 DPRARPELA
-200 DAPEI
+200 DGPEI
-205 AGQGFTTQKLQQSQH
+205 AGQGFTTQKLQQSQQ

-225 NGKSYDVVT
+225 NGKSYDVIT

-242 RTGKFEIGPVKAKA
+242 RAGKIEIGPVKAKA

-271 RPFDLF
+271 RSPFDLF

-290 PLGRLAERREVEM
+290 PFGRLAERREVEV

-313 PLPPNAPPNFSGGVG
+313 PLPPNAPQSFSGAVGNFS
-328 TFAMTT
+328 MTT
-334 EAKPK
+334 NVKPTK
-339 RVQVGDPI
+339 VQVGDPI
-347 TVTSTVSG
+347 TVTSTISG
-355 RGNFDRVNAPA
+355 RGNFDRVNVPG
-366 LEDDQGWHKYPSSSK
+366 LEDERGWHKYPSSSK

-420 KEHYVTLRSDA
+420 KENYATLRSDA
-431 MPITVEGGA
+431 MPISVEGGA
-440 GPAPAVVASQP
+440 APAPAVVASQP

-466 PKPQDILYQLTERPK
+466 LKPQDILYQLTERPK
-481 VAQSFMPLYARPSFW
+481 VAQSFMPLYARPLFW

-501 PLLALLGLIGSK
+501 PLLALLGLIGWK
-513 VTQARRENREAQ
+513 ATQARRENREAQ

-533 AAELMRNL
+533 AAELMRKL
-541 RRNDSSPQEYYSQAS
+541 RRNDSSPQEYFSQAS
-556 RAIRVKTALARNV
+556 RAVRVKTALARNI
-569 DPNAVDAESA
+569 DPNAVDAETA
-579 AAAFQLDDD
+579 VAAFDLDEN
-588 SRERL
+588 ERTQL
-593 RRLFARSDELSY
+593 RRLFERSDELRY
-605 SGAHNGAGVISMENR
+605 SGAHNGAETISPESR
-620 REVLELIENL
+620 REVLDLLENL
-630 RG
+630 RT